1 MNLDGN
7 PLDHPPASIVQQGV
21 KAIQHYLRDEHR
33 RQLNLESDDDE
44 EQQIDL
50 VADVWASSDDEQQTK
65 RKSVL
70 LRSDDDAGVRPTR
83 DPVGD
88 AFAARAR
95 KEQQNRRVQVLMF
108 SSSRRR
114 TSCLISQHRKIKI
127 DEELQKV
134 KNRES
139 LDEWKD
145 DYRST
150 QQQLR
155 RKRLVKGKDYQEP
168 VVQAPFGIDPHYI
181 PIMDTDQQAMVE
193 RAVRYESRRN
203 RSPESALRE
212 EEERRTRDRQIQER
226 IREITGKMLKRRS
239 EPRGNALEE
248 KRQAELELREVNSS
262 MFVVRISHSSFSSCE
277 NWNPR

>member
-7 PLDHPPASIVQQGV
+7 PLDHPPADIVQQGI
-21 KAIQHYLRDEHR
+21 KAIQHFLRDEHR
-33 RQLNLESDDDE
+33 RQLNLESDEDE

-50 VADVWASSDDEQQTK
+50 VADVWASSDDEQQAK
-65 RKSVL
+65 PKSVP
-70 LRSDDDAGVRPTR
+70 SSKKTPASTTSK

-95 KEQQNRRVQVLMF
+95 EEQQNRRLKVGHSY
-108 SSSRRR
+108 SSHQRKPR
-114 TSCLISQHRKIKI
+114 LICQHRNIKI

-134 KNRES
+134 KNRDS

-181 PIMDTDQQAMVE
+181 PIMNTDQQAMLE

-226 IREITGKMLKRRS
+226 IREITGKMLKRRA
-239 EPRGNALEE
+239 EPRGNAVEE

-262 MFVVRISHSSFSSCE
+262 MRAFVVSRSISSS
-277 NWNPR
+277 